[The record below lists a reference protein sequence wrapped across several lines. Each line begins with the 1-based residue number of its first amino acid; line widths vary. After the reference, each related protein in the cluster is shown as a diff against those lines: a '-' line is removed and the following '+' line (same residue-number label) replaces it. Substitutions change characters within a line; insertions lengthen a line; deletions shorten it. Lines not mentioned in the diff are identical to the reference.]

1 MPDDSASINGDKSG
15 HTGPKGNL
23 GDLVKAESMIQLA
36 IALPLGCLLGWL
48 LGSWLDRHFH
58 QNWMGIAGIVLGA
71 IGGFI
76 QIFTTASRYLKR
88 QS

>member
-1 MPDDSASINGDKSG
+1 MPDPESEKKPSG
-15 HTGPKGNL
+15 PL
-23 GDLVKAESMIQLA
+23 GDLVKAESMVQLA
-36 IALPLGCLLGWL
+36 IALPAGCLIGWL

-58 QNWMGIAGIVLGA
+58 QSWMGIAGIVLGA

-88 QS
+88 DQ